1 MAKVNWINGSIKP
14 PKAKVYYVIM
24 ECVKDFGDMRAGE
37 IDICSAIW
45 FGDFWDISGEKKR
58 EFSDIELGRTVITR
72 RPERFTG
79 ESKTVLRTG
88 GQKRWKLN
96 LARFAVVKSPLR
108 TNCLRGRGWSF
119 AEYAVRMGQRQ
130 ARKSLLL

>member
-45 FGDFWDISGEKKR
+45 FGDFWDISGRKNENFR
-58 EFSDIELGRTVITR
+58 ILSWAEQLLPDIPKDLQ
-72 RPERFTG
+72 ERVKWYF
-79 ESKTVLRTG
+79 
-88 GQKRWKLN
+88 GQE
-96 LARFAVVKSPLR
+96 VKDDS
-108 TNCLRGRGWSF
+108 
-119 AEYAVRMGQRQ
+119 
-130 ARKSLLL
+130 